1 MGEVET
7 IQSGSAV
14 SNLTNNLLE
23 FLRTVGFTFLNGANT
38 NGLEVCHILEMFK
51 RIKRCPRMFVDC
63 LLSGSSGKSPRAG
76 RQLQTKGGQSI
87 SKALQAKGGGDAVW
101 GFCGM

>member
-7 IQSGSAV
+7 IQAGSSV
-14 SNLTNNLLE
+14 SNLTHNLLK
-23 FLRTVGFTFLNGANT
+23 FLRTVGFTFLNNEIT

-63 LLSGSSGKSPRAG
+63 LLGVSSGQSPRAG
-76 RQLQTKGGQSI
+76 SSRPRERRASGKCYRLKMT
-87 SKALQAKGGGDAVW
+87 
-101 GFCGM
+101 